1 MGAECSKFIRDLCST
16 IFCCCRKRKRSDLT
30 VLPPVPR
37 HPDPYNLSTQQYY
50 STNNRFQDND
60 FQRQMAENRQRFDQ
74 RMDDARR
81 QVGLPPSG
89 FSADLESQNYQIGRE
104 ERERREEAEHQ
115 KRLEKIRA
123 ESREKRERTRRLNDE
138 SEREENRRLRMER
151 EVQNDRVQEMIERAR
166 EDNKRKDRETEYES
180 ERAIKR
186 IREEGKFDN
195 EEHERE
201 KERLQLRSRLVDDRI
216 QNNDLNFRRENI
228 EREQELQRAQDEQ
241 NKRRMEIDKDFER
254 KRERMYEEAERRRT
268 EMNRQFEEIQKMM
281 LRKVWNEIIERNWTN
296 RLNSLRNANNDS
308 KRMESRCLRATP
320 NPSDVEEWK
329 EVLKTL
335 RRTMHDESSNMSQMY
350 SNTGKSFLIDIKD
363 SVNLVAQ
370 KCDALLGAL
379 HNGENASHLRQLSN
393 EVDRSCMSIPTLA
406 ELKNNYYTEMR
417 NHSSL

>member
-30 VLPPVPR
+30 ILPPVPR

-74 RMDDARR
+74 RMDDVRR
-81 QVGLPPSG
+81 QVGLPTSG

-123 ESREKRERTRRLNDE
+123 ESREKRERIRRLNDE

-151 EVQNDRVQEMIERAR
+151 ELQNDRVQEMIERAR
-166 EDNKRKDRETEYES
+166 EDNKRKNREMENETERE
-180 ERAIKR
+180 IKR

-241 NKRRMEIDKDFER
+241 NKRRRKIDNDFER

-308 KRMESRCLRATP
+308 KRLVSRCLRATP

-335 RRTMHDESSNMSQMY
+335 RRTMHDESSNLSQMY

-363 SVNLVAQ
+363 SVNLVSQ

-417 NHSSL
+417 NNSSL